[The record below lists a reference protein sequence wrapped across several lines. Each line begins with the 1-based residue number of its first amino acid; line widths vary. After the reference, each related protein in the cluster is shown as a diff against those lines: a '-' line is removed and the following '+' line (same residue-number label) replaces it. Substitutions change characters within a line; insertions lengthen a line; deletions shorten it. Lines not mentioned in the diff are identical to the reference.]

1 MKSLI
6 EVSAVFDG
14 QRKVVGYATRGGS
27 DGAYVLHLDEE
38 FKNAALVDVDIADD
52 EPQADPLE
60 KKITKKN

>member
-1 MKSLI
+1 MEPTF

-14 QRKVVGYATRGGS
+14 QRKIVGTATRGE
-27 DGAYVLHLDEE
+27 DEGAYVLHLDEE